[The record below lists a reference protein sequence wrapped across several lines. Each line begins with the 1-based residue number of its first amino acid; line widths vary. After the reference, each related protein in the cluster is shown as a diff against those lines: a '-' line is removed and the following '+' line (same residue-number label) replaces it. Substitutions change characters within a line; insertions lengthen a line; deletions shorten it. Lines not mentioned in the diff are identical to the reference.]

1 MRKLLLLM
9 IALLAGVSEAWAETN
24 YFLTTKTAASS
35 ITSGNYY
42 VIDGRDQV
50 GASLHF
56 LFDNGTKVTSNNPQD
71 IPSDPAAV
79 GKFIWQIVGNA
90 EDGYTLQNL
99 ATGKYMSL
107 GGSDGSQISS
117 SDTPQTNG
125 IHFAEIEDVTYATIR
140 NSNGQA
146 IDIGYWGNNPTT
158 WSGNSTPAGSRR
170 LVIYEVEPVEIVDD
184 ACYTIGFVSK
194 DETKTWGLRAA
205 TSETTA
211 NASGTGDV
219 FVAHS
224 YTNLAGNKRWIFV
237 NNSDGTYLA
246 YHGQANSSFNISHAI
261 NEWNISTLTAGSGNV
276 AADAPVV
283 GKLCITNDKRY
294 TNNASAGCYILKEAN
309 GAYDNSSAPYYS
321 SSYTSALQF
330 TATGDAVSSAA
341 SLAIA
346 KFDALNEVR
355 GYLTYASNIS
365 ALFASPTSIETNI
378 NAAATAEAAAT
389 IATNFMKSPEG
400 KKFYANPSTATS
412 YYVNL
417 GASQITATATK
428 LYAEA
433 ALEVEYAGNRKYYL
447 KGVKS
452 GYYAGNPVSGTTNPG
467 TVSSKGSATPLYIGN
482 YANSVDNVVYFART
496 TTGGY
501 IEAIHYNSGYTAAGS
516 VVAWTYNAAAS
527 QWNIT
532 PISDEDY
539 ENLCNV
545 CDVTYNVIV
554 EPSGGIKA
562 TSSVT
567 TEVIGAAFTTPG
579 DAAKDFASYTFY
591 SDVACTSELTVVP
604 NAAEATVYALAAADA
619 PFTVSTNYASA
630 IWYNLRLR
638 NAYPSYA
645 DATPNVTLPTAPS
658 TTEDNVEW
666 AFIGNPYDGYQ
677 IINKAAG
684 DGKVLG
690 AASAASDGDTGANTY
705 ATFATAGTQT
715 YERWLPKSSTHATNG
730 FYLFD
735 GEGYALNKRSNAN
748 LAFWTGGYDMGSTFE
763 AFAVTDNSAELTEI
777 ADNLAA
783 KTYGS
788 EYGEYSLTGDYAGY
802 ENQMAG
808 TIIPGLG
815 TYSYYNLLVAR
826 GLDAAKSLNV
836 PQTGDFL
843 RIKASATNKSAYSVG
858 SDIYLTSSNT
868 QSDVNG
874 GTYKDKRVGFN
885 VGAANDNTTIF
896 YYDGTKLTGLA
907 NGLHPSSSSNQMK
920 IGAVGVSTSIAFESI
935 ESTENKAFRVE
946 FKADDGK
953 TDRSLYTQR
962 YSGVYFTDAAGG
974 NATDTHYRYFLE
986 KVTSLPVTISSV
998 GYSTFYSPVA
1008 LTIPGGVTAYIASDE
1023 GDYLHLTAIDGGT
1036 IPANTGVIL
1045 AGEAGTYNFAITTG
1059 GSVDSNELTGT
1070 VAAIARPADSY
1081 VLSGGDNGLGFY
1093 ADGAETIPGFKAYL
1107 PSASVKGFLGFN
1119 FDGADAIQ
1127 AIGNGQLTIDND
1139 KVIYNLAGQRVSK
1152 LQRGVNIIN
1161 GKKVVVK

>member
-1 MRKLLLLM
+1 M
-9 IALLAGVSEAWAETN
+9 IALLAGVSGAWAETN

-125 IHFAEIEDVTYATIR
+125 IYFSGDYATIL

-146 IDIGYWGNNPTT
+146 IDIGAYGNNPTT

-184 ACYTIGFVSK
+184 ACYTIDFVSK

-294 TNNASAGCYILKEAN
+294 TNNAYAGCYILKESD
-309 GAYDNSSAPYYS
+309 GAYDASSAPYMDGK
-321 SSYTSALQF
+321 YTSALRF

-715 YERWLPKSSTHATNG
+715 YERWFPKSSTHATNG

-836 PQTGDFL
+836 PQTSDFL

-874 GTYKDKRVGFN
+874 GAYKDKRVGFN

-946 FKADDGK
+946 FKADDGT

-962 YSGVYFTDAAGG
+962 YSSVYFTDAAGG

-986 KVTSLPVTISSV
+986 KVTSLPVTITGA
-998 GYSTFYSPVA
+998 GYATLYSPVK
-1008 LTIPGGVTAYIASDE
+1008 LTVPAGITVYAAANAAGYLTLTQVAAE
-1023 GDYLHLTAIDGGT
+1023 GDV

-1045 AGEAGTYNFAITTG
+1045 AGAEGSYNFVITDADPVTVDTNVLEGTAVAITKPAEAYYLSD
-1059 GSVDSNELTGT
+1059 GSEG
-1070 VAAIARPADSY
+1070 I
-1081 VLSGGDNGLGFY
+1081 GFY
-1093 ADGAETIPGFKAYL
+1093 KAGSASTLAGFRAYL
-1107 PSASVKGFLGFN
+1107 PAGLGVKGFLGFE
-1119 FDGADAIQ
+1119 FDDADGIKT
-1127 AIGNGQLTIDND
+1127 IDNGKLTIDNAE
-1139 KVIYNLAGQRVSK
+1139 IYNLAGQRVNK
-1152 LQRGVNIIN
+1152 LQRGVNIVN
-1161 GKKVVVK
+1161 GKKVIVK